1 MIKKNSIVVPKA
13 IPLAASPHC
22 LTSTGIYT
30 QKYTYIPTK
39 ANRHVA
45 RDETVRLTEYLMNVN
60 ILCHR
65 LLRSQ
70 TRDNTSLVKGC
81 KYRKEQN

>member
-1 MIKKNSIVVPKA
+1 MIKKEFNCVPKA

-30 QKYTYIPTK
+30 HKYANIPTK

-45 RDETVRLTEYLMNVN
+45 RDETVRLTESLTNVN
-60 ILCHR
+60 NLGHR

-70 TRDNTSLVKGC
+70 TRDNH
-81 KYRKEQN
+81 